1 MSETLKKRRGAQ
13 PGNQNARKHGCY
25 SVCFPVVPEK
35 VVTRNEGGQPGNH
48 NALTNGLYSSV
59 RPDVPEIEY
68 AHAAAVAGIDDEI
81 ALIRVKLKRVLEKDP
96 DNISAVLRATTT
108 LGRLLGL
115 KHRIRNGKSNAKYI

>member
-1 MSETLKKRRGAQ
+1 MSEVAKRSRGAQ

-35 VVTRNEGGQPGNH
+35 VVTRNEGGQPGNR
-48 NALTNGLYSSV
+48 NALTNGLYSPV

-68 AHAAAVAGIDDEI
+68 FQAAAVAGINDEI
-81 ALIRVKLKRVLEKDP
+81 ALIRFKLKQVLEKDP

-115 KHRIRNGKSNAKYI
+115 KHRIGNGQSNVY